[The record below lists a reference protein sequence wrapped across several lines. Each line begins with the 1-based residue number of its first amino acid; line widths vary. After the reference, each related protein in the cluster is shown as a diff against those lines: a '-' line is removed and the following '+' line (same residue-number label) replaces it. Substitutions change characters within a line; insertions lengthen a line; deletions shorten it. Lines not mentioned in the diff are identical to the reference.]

1 MRLSLLLLAA
11 VVALTLPTL
20 AQTASGNSVSTNGK
34 CSPSVVA
41 NKGTVTV
48 ICKNLDP
55 ETARQIQEIG
65 TAIASMDHRDKA
77 TAVKISQIYEWLKSN
92 RPPDPDIKRL
102 QDALRLFYS
111 LDNWDRTTYQGWA
124 VEKADVI
131 AEYPTTE
138 NPVTH
143 RGPYSQE
150 VQDGRVEWGHGIW
163 WKDTLKDYQQSYA
176 PELIRLKTEML
187 AYIPTQ
193 PPAPHTTLMPRI
205 HKSYADWQN
214 PTVMGQIGSIN
225 DDFFSIIQDYRNA
238 LIAAGKLPADGPAMP
253 FRRDAP

>member
-1 MRLSLLLLAA
+1 MRLPLPLLAA
-11 VVALTLPTL
+11 VVVLTLPTL
-20 AQTASGNSVSTNGK
+20 AQTASGNSVSTTGK

-41 NKGTVTV
+41 NRGTVTV

-55 ETARQIQEIG
+55 ETAKQIQEIG

-77 TAVKISQIYEWLKSN
+77 TAVKVSQIYEWIKSS
-92 RPPDPDIKRL
+92 RPLDPDIKRL
-102 QDALRLFYS
+102 QDAQRLSES
-111 LDNWDRTTYQGWA
+111 LDNWDRSTYQGWMT
-124 VEKADVI
+124 EKADVI
-131 AEYPTTE
+131 ADHPTTE

-150 VQDGRVEWGHGIW
+150 AQDGVVEWRHGIW

-176 PELIRLKTEML
+176 TELVRLKTEML
-187 AYIPTQ
+187 AYIPAR
-193 PPAPHTTLMPRI
+193 PAATTTTLMPRI

-214 PTVMGQIGSIN
+214 PTVMGEIGSIN

-238 LIAAGKLPADGPAMP
+238 LIGVGKLPADGIVK
-253 FRRDAP
+253 